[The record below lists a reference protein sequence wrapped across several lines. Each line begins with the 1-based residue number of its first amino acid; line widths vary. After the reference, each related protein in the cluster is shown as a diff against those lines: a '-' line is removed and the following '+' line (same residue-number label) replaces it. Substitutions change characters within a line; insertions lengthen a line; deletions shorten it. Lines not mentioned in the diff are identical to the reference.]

1 MQNATTSLQN
11 VTVASKYDECVT
23 TMCQALDKSF
33 YQVTKTEIGTKI
45 KKLKTTRLATIVQN
59 FNHMISLVCSKQ
71 LLEPLKPLLLVCKVN
86 K

>member
-1 MQNATTSLQN
+1 
-11 VTVASKYDECVT
+11 
-23 TMCQALDKSF
+23 MCQALDKSF

-71 LLEPLKPLLLVCKVN
+71 LLEPLQPLLLVCKVN
-86 K
+86 KLNFILF